1 MRYFTDDVLTLGFVD
16 QYDAGLYFTGNF
28 REVTGEELD
37 RFLNPENYLSDEEKL
52 KLMRSRMPNLTP
64 IEFDLRLRKAG
75 LLQMVRD
82 YVASNEVME
91 IAYTRATFFS
101 RTDPFIETARQ
112 ALELTNE
119 QIDSIWMNDI

>member
-16 QYDAGLYFTGNF
+16 QYDAGLYFTDNF

-52 KLMRSRMPNLTP
+52 KLMRSRMPVLTP

-75 LLQMVRD
+75 LLQTVRD
-82 YVASNEVME
+82 YGASNEVME
-91 IAYTRATFFS
+91 IAYTRATYFS
-101 RTDPFIETARQ
+101 RTDPFIDQARI
-112 ALELTNE
+112 ALGLTDE
-119 QIDSIWMNDI
+119 QVDAMWLN

>member
-16 QYDAGLYFTGNF
+16 QYDAGLYFTDNF

-52 KLMRSRMPNLTP
+52 KLMRSRMSDLTP

-75 LLQMVRD
+75 LLQTVRD

-91 IAYTRATFFS
+91 IAYTRATYFS

-112 ALELTNE
+112 ALELTND
-119 QIDSIWMNDI
+119 QVDNIWTNGS

>member
-16 QYDAGLYFTGNF
+16 QYDAGSYFTGNF

-37 RFLNPENYLSDEEKL
+37 RFLNPENYLSDEEKS
-52 KLMRSRMPNLTP
+52 KLMRSRMPVLTP
-64 IEFDLRLRKAG
+64 IQFDIKLRKNG
-75 LLQMVRD
+75 LLKTVHD

-91 IAYTRATFFS
+91 IAYTLATFFI

-112 ALELTNE
+112 GLELTNE
-119 QIDSIWMNDI
+119 QVDNIWMNEI

>member
-1 MRYFTDDVLTLGFVD
+1 MSFYKYLGQVYFYEKDQEVPDGCVLMT
-16 QYDAGLYFTGNF
+16 N
-28 REVTGEELD
+28 EEID
-37 RFLNPENYLSDEEKL
+37 RHLNPEKYLSEDERL
-52 KLMRSRMPNLTP
+52 ALIRQRMPDLTP

-75 LLQMVRD
+75 LLQTVRD

-91 IAYTRATFFS
+91 IAYTRATYFR

-119 QIDSIWMNDI
+119 QVDTIWMNEI